1 MSEANEATELGFDE
15 ALAYAVKLHRQMRLE
30 GAETL
35 YGRLLEAVPEHP
47 DVLHFL
53 GMLYHQTGRSKQAIA
68 TIAHAIELVPAHP
81 DFHNNLGN
89 VLAESGHVEAAE
101 RAFLH
106 VLELRPDSP
115 DTLNNLGVICR
126 LKRRDDEAQA
136 WYERAIEAA
145 PDHVNAHNNLGLLYA
160 ARGETELAV
169 DYYCKAIT
177 LMPTHPD
184 GKRLLGIAYYSMG
197 KIAEAAEVFRQWL
210 IDDPNDPTARH
221 MLAACTGE
229 NVPERAADDYIEYT
243 FDRFANRFDEQLQ
256 QRLSYKAPEL
266 VAEAVTH
273 NVAPDAQLDV
283 LDAGCGTGLCG
294 PLLRPYAKSLTGIDL
309 SSGMLLKAQGRGYD
323 KLEKAELTAWLE
335 ERKDAFDLII
345 SADTLVYF
353 GALERVAAAAAGALR
368 AGGLLAFTVEDAGDK
383 ASDAGYQINPHGR
396 YAHAGAYVQRTL
408 AQAGLAPR
416 ECTPAVLR
424 TEGGEPVHGLVVVA
438 RKERGNV

>member
-1 MSEANEATELGFDE
+1 MSQPVEQAPAELSFDD
-15 ALAYAVKLHRQMRLE
+15 ALAYAMRLHQKMLLE

-35 YGRLLEAVPEHP
+35 YGRLLEAAPDHP

-53 GMLYHQTGRSKQAIA
+53 GMLYHQTGRSEQAIA
-68 TIAHAIELVPAHP
+68 MISRAIEGAPTHP
-81 DFHNNLGN
+81 DLHNNLGN
-89 VLAESGHVEAAE
+89 VLAESGRPDLAE

-106 VLELRPDSP
+106 VLELRPASP

-126 LKRRDDEAQA
+126 LQRRDDEAKT
-136 WYERAIEAA
+136 WYERAIEAD
-145 PDHVNAHNNLGLLYA
+145 PGHVNAHNNLGLLYG
-160 ARGETELAV
+160 ARGEVQLAV
-169 DYYCKAIT
+169 QYYCKAIT

-197 KIAEAAEVFRQWL
+197 KIEEAAEVFRQWHEESP
-210 IDDPNDPTARH
+210 DDPTARH

-266 VAEAVTH
+266 VVEAV
-273 NVAPDAQLDV
+273 ARRIGEPAAQLDA

-294 PLLRPYAKSLTGIDL
+294 PLLRPYARTLTGIDL

-335 ERKDAFDLII
+335 ARSDAFDLIV

-353 GALERVAAAAAGALR
+353 GALERVAQAAAGALR
-368 AGGLLAFTVEDAGDK
+368 QSGLLAFTVEDAG
-383 ASDAGYQINPHGR
+383 AAVSDTGYQINPHGR
-396 YAHAGAYVQRTL
+396 YAHSEAYVQQVL
-408 AQAGLAPR
+408 AQAGLATL

-424 TEGGEPVHGLVVVA
+424 TEGGEPVHGIVVVA
-438 RKERGNV
+438 RKGD